1 MARDAVLEK
10 RLLGYAVRLIE
21 FELAKEKAR
30 TGGVGVDI
38 EMLRALV
45 DEEFRTG
52 AMTFRGPAV
61 AAFVESLLQ
70 RGGDADV
77 REAEAVIERLAAV
90 STEPGFVLY
99 EISLLRLR
107 SWVARARGD
116 EVTYRTFRNRYRA
129 MATSLGFEGHI
140 ASAEA
145 MT

>member
-77 REAEAVIERLAAV
+77 REAAAAIERLAAAP
-90 STEPGFVLY
+90 TEPGFVLY
-99 EISLLRLR
+99 EIMLLRLQ
-107 SWVARARGD
+107 ALLAQARGD
-116 EVTYRTFRNRYRA
+116 ESTYRSFRDRYRT
-129 MATSLGFEGHI
+129 MATSLGFEGRM
-140 ASAEA
+140 ALAEA